1 MSIAPSPL
9 PDADAIRAILRQVI
23 DPEVGVNIVDLG
35 LVYGVEVGA
44 DEIHIEMTMTSP
56 ACPMGDMILDDI
68 DAALDAAIPPEV
80 QLRVDL
86 VWDPPW
92 TPDMMTPEAREHFG
106 WNKR

>member
-1 MSIAPSPL
+1 MRPATSLL

-35 LVYGVEVGA
+35 LVYRIEVGA

-80 QLRVDL
+80 QLRLDL

-92 TPDMMTPEAREHFG
+92 TPEMMTPEAREHFG
-106 WNKR
+106 WNRS

>member
-1 MSIAPSPL
+1 MATTPRL
-9 PDADAIRAILRQVI
+9 DADAIRSILRRVI

-35 LVYGVEVGA
+35 LIYKIEVGA
-44 DEIHIEMTMTSP
+44 DDIRIEMTMTSP

-80 QLRVDL
+80 QLHVDL

-92 TPDMMTPEAREHFG
+92 TPERMAPEARAHFG
-106 WNKR
+106 WNKP